1 MSDAKTNAASRRL
14 SFMDPPPPV
23 AAGTTAPTQAT
34 QGGQASE
41 FRKPSTWNEKQ
52 QLSRKSIFP
61 GGGGNMM
68 LNRRQ
73 SHSLSHSSRKSSH
86 DIFPAKVKLQNT
98 YRTEPNED
106 ERFQAY
112 KIEPK
117 LYDLLKD
124 ALKGKKYSSV
134 QSGTYSKE
142 LSQDIMRETRLLMNN
157 ASPRYKLVAHVV
169 IGEPTGQDI
178 RVGSRCVWD
187 SAFDNCASVVYKN
200 DSLFAVATVFA
211 IYFE

>member
-1 MSDAKTNAASRRL
+1 MTELKTNPSRRL
-14 SFMDPPPPV
+14 SFMDPPPV
-23 AAGTTAPTQAT
+23 LSGAPTISNNDRRQ
-34 QGGQASE
+34 
-41 FRKPSTWNEKQ
+41 STWNTQ
-52 QLSRKSIFP
+52 PRKSIFP
-61 GGGGNMM
+61 GGNMS
-68 LNRRQ
+68 RRL

-86 DIFPAKVKLQNT
+86 DIFPAKVKLQYT

-124 ALKGKKYSSV
+124 ALKGKKYNSI

-169 IGEPTGQDI
+169 IGEPTGQDL
-178 RVGSRCVWD
+178 RVGSRCIWD
-187 SAFDNCASVVYKN
+187 SAFDNTATAVYKN

>member
-1 MSDAKTNAASRRL
+1 MTESKGNPSRRL

-23 AAGTTAPTQAT
+23 AAGTTAPTNAA
-34 QGGQASE
+34 QASDP
-41 FRKPSTWNEKQ
+41 RRQSTWNQ
-52 QLSRKSIFP
+52 QQQSRKSIFP
-61 GGGGNMM
+61 GGGGSMM

-117 LYDLLKD
+117 LFDLLKE
-124 ALKGKKYSSV
+124 ALKGKKYSSI

-157 ASPRYKLVAHVV
+157 ASPRYKLVAHVA
-169 IGEPTGQDI
+169 IGEPNGQDV

-200 DSLFAVATVFA
+200 ENLFAVATVFA

>member
-1 MSDAKTNAASRRL
+1 MTDAKTNAASRRL

-23 AAGTTAPTQAT
+23 AAGGTAPSTT
-34 QGGQASE
+34 QGGQPSDS
-41 FRKPSTWNEKQ
+41 RKQSTWNEKQ
-52 QLSRKSIFP
+52 QASRKSLFP
-61 GGGGNMM
+61 GGGGNLL

-117 LYDLLKD
+117 LFDLLKD
-124 ALKGKKYSSV
+124 ALKGKKYSSI
-134 QSGTYSKE
+134 QSGTYAKE

-187 SAFDNCASVVYKN
+187 SMFDNCASVVYKN

>member
-1 MSDAKTNAASRRL
+1 MTEVKQNPSRRL
-14 SFMDPPPPV
+14 SFMDPPPVMPGGLNGPSGAV
-23 AAGTTAPTQAT
+23 STDRRQSMWNPAA
-34 QGGQASE
+34 
-41 FRKPSTWNEKQ
+41 
-52 QLSRKSIFP
+52 RKSIFP
-61 GGGGNMM
+61 GGGNLM
-68 LNRRQ
+68 NRRQ

-117 LYDLLKD
+117 LTELLKD

-134 QSGTYSKE
+134 QSGTFSKE

-157 ASPRYKLVAHVV
+157 ASPRYKLVAHVA
-169 IGEPTGQDI
+169 IGEPTGQDV

-187 SAFDNCASVVYKN
+187 SALDNSATAVFKN